1 MSGSEERALIEAAR
15 EVRERAHA
23 PYSKFKVGAA
33 LFSRN
38 GRIFTGCNVENASYG
53 LTLCAERAALVSA
66 VSGGER
72 EFEAL
77 AICAPGAPAPCG
89 ACRQVLNE
97 FGPELMILMVNSSNH
112 ETARTHLST
121 LLPEAFQQDSLDICP
136 GL

>member
-1 MSGSEERALIEAAR
+1 VSGSEEKALIEAAR

-97 FGPELMILMVNSSNH
+97 FGPELMILMVNSSSH

>member
-1 MSGSEERALIEAAR
+1 MSGSEEKALIEAAR

-97 FGPELMILMVNSSNH
+97 FGPELMILMANSSNH

>member
-1 MSGSEERALIEAAR
+1 MSGSEEKALIEAAR

-33 LFSRN
+33 LFSRD